1 MLTPQQKIENEKH
14 HKILIS
20 FRQSAALYWE
30 NIFGDF
36 CCGIFL
42 CECCQSNPKRSKL
55 AKLYDT
61 CQDKIDAE
69 LDVVKII
76 KNLKKLRIITKNH
89 ILNDPAMR
97 HEIEHDEKNLIN
109 LDSDD
114 FVDTCS
120 KAPDLK
126 GPTMSG
132 IKRSLS

>member
-1 MLTPQQKIENEKH
+1 M
-14 HKILIS
+14 
-20 FRQSAALYWE
+20 ALYWE

-89 ILNDPAMR
+89 ILKDPVMKF
-97 HEIEHDEKNLIN
+97 EIEHDQKNLIN

-114 FVDTCS
+114 IVETRNDIS
-120 KAPDLK
+120 PERRGLSL
-126 GPTMSG
+126 SG
-132 IKRSLS
+132 VKRSMSQGAIGGEVTPTK